1 MRDHEIV
8 THHVSRIT
16 FHAMQYLIDGHNLIA
31 RMQTMSLADPDDEA
45 KLVLRL
51 RSWTA
56 ASRKRQVTVIFDA
69 GLPAGMDKRLSTS
82 QVTVVFAPD
91 DSTADAVIIKR
102 INKIRNPAEYLIV
115 SSDRAVLAAA
125 AARRVP
131 SLVSEAFAVQL
142 EEEPAQPVATP
153 EPEKPN
159 SSAAGEIEEWLT
171 LFGPVPE
178 RQPPPKPVKAAAE
191 PIAPAKPARP
201 AKLTTLK
208 ESERKLSSDEVEDW
222 LEIFK
227 KGNM

>member
-1 MRDHEIV
+1 MN
-8 THHVSRIT
+8 
-16 FHAMQYLIDGHNLIA
+16 YLIDGHNLIA
-31 RMQTMSLADPDDEA
+31 RMETMSLADPDDEA

-56 ASRKRQVTVIFDA
+56 ASRKRQVTVIFDG

-82 QVTVVFAPD
+82 QVTVVFAPE
-91 DSTADAVIIKR
+91 DSTADAVIVRR

-142 EEEPAQPVATP
+142 EEEPSQPVPAA
-153 EPEKPN
+153 EPEKPEN
-159 SSAAGEIEEWLT
+159 SAAGEIEEWLN

-178 RQPPPKPVKAAAE
+178 RKPPPKPVKPAAE
-191 PIAPAKPARP
+191 PAAPAKPARP

-208 ESERKLSSDEVEDW
+208 ETERKLSSDEVEDW
-222 LEIFK
+222 LAVFK
-227 KGNM
+227 KGKE